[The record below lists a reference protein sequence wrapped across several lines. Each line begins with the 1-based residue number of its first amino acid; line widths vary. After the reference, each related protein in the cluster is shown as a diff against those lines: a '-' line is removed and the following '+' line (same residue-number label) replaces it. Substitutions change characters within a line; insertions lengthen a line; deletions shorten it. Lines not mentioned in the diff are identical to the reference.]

1 VTVSIIILI
10 DIPLISDWKCTYL

>member
-10 DIPLISDWKCTYL
+10 DIPLISDWKYTYL